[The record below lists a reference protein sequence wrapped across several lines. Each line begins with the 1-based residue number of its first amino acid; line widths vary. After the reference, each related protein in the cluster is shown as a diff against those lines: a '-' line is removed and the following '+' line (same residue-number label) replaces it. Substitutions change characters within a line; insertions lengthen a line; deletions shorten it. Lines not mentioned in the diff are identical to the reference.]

1 MFEKNRTYI
10 LNGKELT
17 NNDLENYLVFDSSLV
32 EDNIKKL
39 LKYDRLEGVPGFD
52 FISFLDNGVI
62 LNTNDGYYLYDLN
75 GKRLSQYY
83 VLSFPV
89 KEKISVNNGYDI
101 IKKNNKIGFSKD
113 NKKVISTSYDDG
125 YYYNGVFIM
134 KNGNDIFMFN
144 KDGKNLILDNK
155 IKEVCHNIS
164 KYFDIDSKCFDMSL
178 LYKLLSVKIVSIR
191 PYLYDLR
198 TNEVIKADK
207 VITEYR
213 FSTEK
218 KEIIIDSSNKKIK
231 SRKK

>member
-52 FISFLDNGVI
+52 FVSFLDNGVI

-113 NKKVISTSYDDG
+113 NKKVISSSYDDG

-178 LYKLLSVKIVSIR
+178 LYKLLSVKIVSIK

>member
-178 LYKLLSVKIVSIR
+178 LYKLLSVKIVSIK

>member
-52 FISFLDNGVI
+52 FVSFLDNGVI

-178 LYKLLSVKIVSIR
+178 LYKLLSVKIVSIK